1 MHIKQHSYY
10 SCRVA
15 FIYSREYRNGGLS
28 MIGIDGFYEVEDKAY
43 IFCDFSMYTNSSLT
57 NLVDDLSRSGK
68 IVILLKCKGDLNHD
82 IHDTSKSIADGIY
95 FNKHWYKINGGTV
108 KDFTDKFLQFVN
120 TLGELDDEIQQ

>member
-1 MHIKQHSYY
+1 
-10 SCRVA
+10 
-15 FIYSREYRNGGLS
+15 

-43 IFCDFSMYTNSSLT
+43 IFCDFSIYTNSSLT
-57 NLVDDLSRSGK
+57 NLVDDLSRCGK
-68 IVILLKCKGDLNHD
+68 IVILIKCKGDLNHD
-82 IHDTSKSIADGIY
+82 IHDTSKSIAEGIY